1 MVQKPDHRT
10 GVGDLVA
17 LHLSN
22 ERIGLLNESVADIGT
37 VVVLLASG
45 LPLCLAALDH
55 RHEARGLRSA
65 RRPTARQ
72 RLL

>member
-1 MVQKPDHRT
+1 MVQKPDHRF
-10 GVGDLVA
+10 GDLVA

-22 ERIGLLNESVADIGT
+22 ERIGILNESVADIGT

-55 RHEARGLRSA
+55 RHEA
-65 RRPTARQ
+65 
-72 RLL
+72 